1 VAEVLCGAGNRS
13 HRRPALDGA
22 AGGQA
27 EGIVLRSADR
37 RTIAKARFHDYDR
50 TLRRRR

>member
-1 VAEVLCGAGNRS
+1 MAEVLCGAGNRS

-37 RTIAKARFHDYDR
+37 RTIDYDR